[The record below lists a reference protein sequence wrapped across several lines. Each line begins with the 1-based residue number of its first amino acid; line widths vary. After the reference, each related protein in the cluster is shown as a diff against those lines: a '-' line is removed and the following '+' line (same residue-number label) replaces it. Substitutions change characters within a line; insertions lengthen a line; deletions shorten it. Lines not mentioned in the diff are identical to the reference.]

1 MPPAPREYLRR
12 TPHRGG
18 AVWISTNSTSPTGPF
33 SISSLTLQT
42 VRAGSFMRGRIF
54 HRLTDIA
61 ISFSDFV
68 VFIHSQFSSLGA
80 AESRNPPAVVCLCI
94 CEIVLRVA

>member
-1 MPPAPREYLRR
+1 VDLHEFDEPK
-12 TPHRGG
+12 
-18 AVWISTNSTSPTGPF
+18 GPF

-42 VRAGSFMRGRIF
+42 VRAGSFMRGWIF

-68 VFIHSQFSSLGA
+68 VFIHSQFSSLAA
-80 AESRNPPAVVCLCI
+80 AESRNRPAVVCLCI
-94 CEIVLRVA
+94 CEIRKAGVIVEIVTSHRHSTV